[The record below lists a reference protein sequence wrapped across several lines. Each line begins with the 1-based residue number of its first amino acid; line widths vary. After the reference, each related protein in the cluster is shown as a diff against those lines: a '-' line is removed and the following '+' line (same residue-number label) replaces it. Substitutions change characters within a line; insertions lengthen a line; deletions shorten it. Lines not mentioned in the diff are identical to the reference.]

1 VVYEALF
8 RQGRYYGMKPS
19 SGMIFVGVIFAGKPD
34 MTGLPVGQGSTDRG
48 NMRDVVG
55 EIDQAGRVWN
65 MLQVC

>member
-1 VVYEALF
+1 
-8 RQGRYYGMKPS
+8 MKPS